1 MSDYNWIGKNRCPD
15 LHLASKN
22 LSRRVCRRFL
32 IDSCTEVTVF
42 GLCWRLSV
50 NNLLLYNYYWRKL
63 IWNNEQRVSIPSSF
77 IDSDQESTFE
87 SINLRPN
94 VEYVFNRKITI
105 KLKKMY
111 IWASG
116 HYSLRY
122 VFRNDGGLKK
132 RHNFWLARNERK
144 RKKWEK
150 SACKARNWEIWKPC
164 LDFCLRKICSQS
176 KEEIWRPCLYFFWWW
191 NNIQIKAM
199 EKVADFFFITPDHA
213 ALKEKHKTQ
222 WSVRLHIS

>member
-150 SACKARNWEIWKPC
+150 SASKARNWEIWKPC

-176 KEEIWRPCLYFFWWW
+176 KEEIWRPCLHFFDGETTY
-191 NNIQIKAM
+191 K
-199 EKVADFFFITPDHA
+199 
-213 ALKEKHKTQ
+213 
-222 WSVRLHIS
+222 